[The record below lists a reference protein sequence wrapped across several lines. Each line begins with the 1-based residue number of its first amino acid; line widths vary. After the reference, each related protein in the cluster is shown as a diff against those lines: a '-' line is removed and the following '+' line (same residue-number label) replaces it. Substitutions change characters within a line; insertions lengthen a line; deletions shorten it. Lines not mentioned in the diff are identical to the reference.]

1 MTAQQ
6 PSAPVDSD
14 SGTAGLAQLGRPV
27 RIEKLTKK
35 FDKTVAVDAV
45 DLDIHAGELLTLL
58 GASGSGKST
67 LLSMIAGF
75 TTPTSGTV
83 TVSGE
88 DITSTAPHRRNI
100 GMVFQQYSLFPHMS
114 VIANVQF
121 PLKQRGVARS
131 ERRRTAMQALEVVE
145 LAHKADSRPT
155 ELSGGQQQR
164 VALARALVFSPTV
177 LLMDEP
183 FGALDR
189 ALRERMQQ
197 EVRRIH
203 KDLGVTVVFV
213 THDQQEALTMSDR
226 IAVFDK
232 GRIEQL
238 DTPEKLYERPDT
250 LHVAT
255 FLGESNVMDGVC
267 RDGILTTTSGL
278 RLPAPDGAKGP
289 GRLVVRPERIMV
301 GDSVSNAAATID
313 ATVVD
318 VVYLGTD
325 RRIVATVGNEELVA
339 RVAATARTPAP
350 GDLVTFSWAPG
361 SAQFFRT

>member
-1 MTAQQ
+1 MISQKSSPPADT
-6 PSAPVDSD
+6 DSP
-14 SGTAGLAQLGRPV
+14 GLRQRGRPV
-27 RIEKLTKK
+27 RIEKLTKQ
-35 FDKTVAVDAV
+35 FGENTAVDGV
-45 DLDIHAGELLTLL
+45 NLDIHAGELLTLL

-83 TVSGE
+83 TVAGD
-88 DITSTAPHRRNI
+88 DITGMPPHRRNI
-100 GMVFQQYSLFPHMS
+100 GMVFQQYSLFPHM
-114 VIANVQF
+114 NVVVNVEF
-121 PLKQRGVARS
+121 PLKQRGVPRA
-131 ERRRTAMQALEVVE
+131 ERRRLAMEALEVVE
-145 LAHKADSRPT
+145 LSHKADARPT

-189 ALRERMQQ
+189 ALRERMQE

-203 KDLGVTVVFV
+203 RDLGVTIVFV

-226 IAVFDK
+226 IAVFEQ

-238 DTPEKLYERPDT
+238 GTPEDLYDSPGT

-255 FLGESNVMDGVC
+255 FLGESNVLHGVS
-267 RDGILTTTSGL
+267 RHGVLTTESSV
-278 RLPAPDGAKGP
+278 RLPVGDAADGR
-289 GRLVVRPERIMV
+289 GRLVVRPERITL
-301 GDSVSNAAATID
+301 GHNSSNGH
-313 ATVVD
+313 ATVDGTVSD

-325 RRIVATVGNEELVA
+325 RRVVATTAVGELVA
-339 RVAATARTPAP
+339 RVPATDSTPVP
-350 GDLVTFSWAPG
+350 GEPVTLSWAAD
-361 SAQFFRT
+361 SARYFLD

>member
-1 MTAQQ
+1 MISQKSTPPIDASPRLSQR
-6 PSAPVDSD
+6 
-14 SGTAGLAQLGRPV
+14 GRPV
-27 RIEKLTKK
+27 RIEKLTKQ
-35 FDKTVAVDAV
+35 FGENVAVNGV

-83 TVSGE
+83 TVAGD
-88 DITSTAPHRRNI
+88 DITGIPPHRRNI

-114 VIANVQF
+114 VLVNVEF
-121 PLKQRGVARS
+121 PLKQRGVSRA
-131 ERRRTAMQALEVVE
+131 ERRRLAMQALEVVE
-145 LAHKADSRPT
+145 LSQKADARPT

-164 VALARALVFSPTV
+164 IALARALVFSPTV

-189 ALRERMQQ
+189 ALRERMQE

-203 KDLGVTVVFV
+203 RDLGVTIVFV

-226 IAVFDK
+226 IAVFER

-238 DTPEKLYERPDT
+238 GTPEDLYDSPGT

-255 FLGESNVMDGVC
+255 FLGESNVLPGVT
-267 RDGILTTTSGL
+267 RQGVLTTEHGV
-278 RLPAPDGAKGP
+278 RLPAGDAADGT
-289 GRLVVRPERIMV
+289 GRLVVRPERITV
-301 GDSVSNAAATID
+301 GPSASSGS
-313 ATVVD
+313 ATVDGTVSD

-325 RRIVATVGNEELVA
+325 RRIVATTAVGELIA
-339 RVAATARTPAP
+339 RVPATDSTPAP
-350 GDLVTFSWAPG
+350 GEPVTLSWAPDG
-361 SAQFFRT
+361 ARYFLD